1 MNNEV
6 YEIGQ
11 KLYTVDHGRLDIPTD
26 LVESLGIEEGDLDL
40 YGPVI
45 EEQEVRSVTIK
56 VSQTTAHDGSMTRRE
71 ERWHRLSSG
80 SLIGPGNLIKMS
92 FLTLEEATAK
102 AQECYLEELED
113 AKKELSISQARIAF
127 YEQRLNEGP
136 NMVRHDEPE
145 DPNHEG

>member
-11 KLYTVDHGRLDIPTD
+11 KLYTVAPSRRLDVPAEIA
-26 LVESLGIEEGDLDL
+26 EHLGTGEDGVAL

-45 EEQEVRSVTIK
+45 EEQEVKSVTIK
-56 VSQTTAHDGSMTRRE
+56 VSQTTAHDGSTTRKE

-80 SLIGPGNLIKMS
+80 SLIGPGNLIKRS

-102 AQECYLEELED
+102 ARDCYLEELED
-113 AKKELSISQARIAF
+113 AKKELSITQARIAF
-127 YEQRLNEGP
+127 YEQKLN
-136 NMVRHDEPE
+136 DEPDVYRE
-145 DPNHEG
+145 DADDGLM